1 MATNLSP
8 WHPAIRYFTFIGEY
22 STDGGAFWWLFNR
35 IGDWVPQLMSYIPS
49 WLQWLSYLLWPLMVI
64 SLLLVFSYLFST
76 LANIIAAP
84 FNGLLAEQLEA
95 SLTGKPLPDTGS
107 WGIVKDLPRIMAR
120 EWRKLAYYLPR
131 ALVLLLLYFVP
142 GVGQTVAPVLWFLF
156 SAWMLSIQYCDYP
169 FDNHKVS
176 FQQMRTA
183 LRQNKVDNLQFGAL
197 VSLFTMI
204 PFLNLVIMPVA
215 VCGATAMWV
224 DRYRSQFIQLP

>member
-22 STDGGAFWWLFNR
+22 STDGRGFWWLFNR

-95 SLTGKPLPDTGS
+95 SLTGKPYPIQGAGDRQRFTPYHGA
-107 WGIVKDLPRIMAR
+107 RMAQIG
-120 EWRKLAYYLPR
+120 
-131 ALVLLLLYFVP
+131 LLLA
-142 GVGQTVAPVLWFLF
+142 T
-156 SAWMLSIQYCDYP
+156 SAR
-169 FDNHKVS
+169 VV
-176 FQQMRTA
+176 TA
-183 LRQNKVDNLQFGAL
+183 LFCPWRWPNSGT
-197 VSLFTMI
+197 S
-204 PFLNLVIMPVA
+204 IMVPVQCLDA
-215 VCGATAMWV
+215 
-224 DRYRSQFIQLP
+224 INPIL

>member
-1 MATNLSP
+1 MSGFSYFAQGWRLISRP
-8 WHPAIRYFTFIGEY
+8 GIRRFVILPLLVNILLM
-22 STDGGAFWWLFNR
+22 GGAFWWLFNR

-142 GVGQTVAPVLWFLF
+142 GVGQQWHQYYGSCSVLGCYQSNTVTILLITIKSVSNRCALRCVRIKSITCNSVLW
-156 SAWMLSIQYCDYP
+156 
-169 FDNHKVS
+169 
-176 FQQMRTA
+176 
-183 LRQNKVDNLQFGAL
+183 
-197 VSLFTMI
+197 
-204 PFLNLVIMPVA
+204 
-215 VCGATAMWV
+215 
-224 DRYRSQFIQLP
+224 

>member
-22 STDGGAFWWLFNR
+22 STDGRGFWWLFNR

-107 WGIVKDLPRIMAR
+107 WGSSKIYPVSWR
-120 EWRKLAYYLPR
+120 ENGANWLTTCHERSCCYCSILSLALAKQWHQYYGSCS
-131 ALVLLLLYFVP
+131 VLGCY
-142 GVGQTVAPVLWFLF
+142 QSNTVTIL
-156 SAWMLSIQYCDYP
+156 
-169 FDNHKVS
+169 
-176 FQQMRTA
+176 
-183 LRQNKVDNLQFGAL
+183 
-197 VSLFTMI
+197 
-204 PFLNLVIMPVA
+204 
-215 VCGATAMWV
+215 
-224 DRYRSQFIQLP
+224 